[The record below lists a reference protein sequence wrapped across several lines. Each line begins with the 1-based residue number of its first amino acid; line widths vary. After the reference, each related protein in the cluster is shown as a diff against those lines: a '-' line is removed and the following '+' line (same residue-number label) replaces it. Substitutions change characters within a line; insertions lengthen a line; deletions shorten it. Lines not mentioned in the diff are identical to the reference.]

1 MCVVREKKKKRDM
14 RDSVFFIRR
23 RNQSSIMSVLL
34 QPLVE
39 QLVSATIF
47 ITRLVGRLQNQVC
60 NECPVY
66 LYSGEDG

>member
-1 MCVVREKKKKRDM
+1 M
-14 RDSVFFIRR
+14 RDSMFFIRR
-23 RNQSSIMSVLL
+23 RNQNSIMSVL
-34 QPLVE
+34 QTLVE

-60 NECPVY
+60 NEWPVY

>member
-14 RDSVFFIRR
+14 RDSMFFIRR
-23 RNQSSIMSVLL
+23 RNQNSIMSVL
-34 QPLVE
+34 QTLVE

-60 NECPVY
+60 NEWPVY